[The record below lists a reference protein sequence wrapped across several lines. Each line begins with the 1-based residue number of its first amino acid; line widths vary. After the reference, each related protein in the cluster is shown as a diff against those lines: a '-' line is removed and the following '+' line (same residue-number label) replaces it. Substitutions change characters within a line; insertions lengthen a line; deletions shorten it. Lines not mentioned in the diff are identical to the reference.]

1 MAVPEPITRLEQY
14 WAAILDKI
22 QGGGSAPV
30 LVELQVNVNGEYTP
44 EEGVDGFDYV
54 NVQVPDP
61 VVYGLTVTEN
71 GTYTPES
78 GFDGFDEVV
87 VSVPQHSYVMDILV
101 ATANGTY
108 TPGSGYDG
116 FDQVVVAVEQEWHT
130 VTFTGTL
137 AAPFTLA
144 NLSYLDNADI
154 IYGEMAIDATVIGAG
169 SASAYF
175 NRTSGTLSFSVVDIP
190 STTVSDVTAAAVA
203 IAIDDDPPAVRLES
217 ARMMQQGAI
226 VDVSQYAS
234 LMPTT
239 TTFVYHTPSSND

>member
-1 MAVPEPITRLEQY
+1 MAVPGTPITRLEKY

-22 QGGGSAPV
+22 QGGGSAPSD
-30 LVELQVNVNGEYTP
+30 P
-44 EEGVDGFDYV
+44 EWRSF
-54 NVQVPDP
+54 
-61 VVYGLTVTEN
+61 
-71 GTYTPES
+71 
-78 GFDGFDEVV
+78 
-87 VSVPQHSYVMDILV
+87 
-101 ATANGTY
+101 TA
-108 TPGSGYDG
+108 
-116 FDQVVVAVEQEWHT
+116 
-130 VTFTGTL
+130 TGTL

-144 NLSYLDNADI
+144 DLVRLDNADT

-175 NRTSGTLSFSVVDIP
+175 NYVNLTYGTLYFSVAGIP
-190 STTVSDVTAAAVA
+190 STTVSEVTAAAVA

-239 TTFVYHTPSSND
+239 TTFVYHTPSSDE

>member
-1 MAVPEPITRLEQY
+1 MAVPENPITRLEKY

-30 LVELQVNVNGEYTP
+30 LETLEVSANGTYTP
-44 EEGVDGFDYV
+44 EEGVDGFDEV
-54 NVQVPDP
+54 NVHVAPPDP
-61 VVYGLTVTEN
+61 EWR
-71 GTYTPES
+71 S
-78 GFDGFDEVV
+78 F
-87 VSVPQHSYVMDILV
+87 
-101 ATANGTY
+101 TA
-108 TPGSGYDG
+108 
-116 FDQVVVAVEQEWHT
+116 
-130 VTFTGTL
+130 TGTL

-144 NLSYLDNADI
+144 DLLRLDNADT

-175 NRTSGTLSFSVVDIP
+175 NYVNLTYGTLYFSVAGIP
-190 STTVSDVTAAAVA
+190 STTVGDVKAAAVA

-226 VDVSQYAS
+226 VDLSQYAS

-239 TTFVYHTPSSND
+239 TKFVYCRFVKHVGQ

>member
-1 MAVPEPITRLEQY
+1 MTVREMTDAIRLGG
-14 WAAILDKI
+14 DS
-22 QGGGSAPV
+22 GGGSAPV
-30 LVELQVNVNGEYTP
+30 LESLEVYGNGEYTP
-44 EEGVDGFDYV
+44 DAGV
-54 NVQVPDP
+54 
-61 VVYGLTVTEN
+61 
-71 GTYTPES
+71 
-78 GFDGFDEVV
+78 DGFDEVV

-154 IYGEMAIDATVIGAG
+154 IYGKMAIDATVIGAG
-169 SASAYF
+169 NESAYF
-175 NRTSGTLSFSVVDIP
+175 NYFNRTYGTLYFSVASIP
-190 STTVSDVTAAAVA
+190 STTVSDVTAASIA
-203 IAIDDDPPAVRLES
+203 IDIDDDPPAVRLGS

-234 LMPTT
+234 SMPTT
-239 TTFVYHTPSSND
+239 TTFVYHIPSSDD

>member
-1 MAVPEPITRLEQY
+1 MAVPEPITRLEKY

-30 LVELQVNVNGEYTP
+30 LEQLE
-44 EEGVDGFDYV
+44 
-54 NVQVPDP
+54 
-61 VVYGLTVTEN
+61 VTEN
-71 GTYTPES
+71 GTYTPDEDV
-78 GFDGFDEVV
+78 DGFDEVV
-87 VSVPQHSYVMDILV
+87 VDVPAPVLEMLDVS
-101 ATANGTY
+101 ANGTY
-108 TPGSGYDG
+108 TPDPGMDG
-116 FDQVVVAVEQEWHT
+116 FDEVVVQVAPPDPEWQT

-144 NLSYLDNADI
+144 DILRLDNADT
-154 IYGEMAIDATVIGAG
+154 IYGEMAIDATAIGAG
-169 SASAYF
+169 RASAYF
-175 NRTSGTLSFSVVDIP
+175 NYVNRIYGTLYFSVAGIQ
-190 STTVSDVTAAAVA
+190 STSVNSVTAAAVA

-239 TTFVYHTPSSND
+239 TTFVYHIPSSND